1 MICGLGG
8 ADMLIGLGK
17 DDILVG
23 GPGNDYL
30 RPGSGRD
37 RVLCGA
43 GNDYVAARDGA
54 ADVVLG
60 GPGRDRGR
68 LDRRLDRMLSRTV
81 SRPAPSTFPGR
92 GIRRVPLTC
101 IPGACRRRGRA
112 TRGRP
117 SSSIGDVAV
126 AAEQFERLRTGGLA
140 EHDPD
145 VAALLGRELERQ
157 RSQIEL
163 IASENFTWPAILEA
177 VGSVPTNKYAEGY
190 PGRRYYGGCE
200 IVDEIEQLAID
211 RAKDLFGA
219 DHANVQPHA
228 GAQANMAVYLG
239 LLEPGDTVL
248 SLRLDHG
255 GHLTHG
261 LKVNFSGRL
270 YTIVHYGV
278 SRETGVVDEEE
289 VRALAVEHRP
299 KLVLCGGSAY
309 PRTVDTAMFRR
320 VADEVGALLWCDMA
334 HFAGLVAAGLH
345 PNPVEHCD
353 VVTSTTHK
361 TLAGPRSGL
370 ILCREEHAQAID
382 RAIFPGLQ
390 GGPLEHVI
398 AAKATCFK
406 IAASEEFRAYQRQV
420 RANADALAE
429 TLLAGGIDLLTG
441 GTDTHLLQ
449 LDLRATEWSG
459 KDAEERLH
467 AVGLTTNRNTVPFDE
482 RPPTVASGV
491 RLGSQAATIRGFDEE
506 DFREVGRIVAEA
518 LGADADVDALRARS
532 EALCARRPLYPGFQG
547 YTTYVGDGSLMT
559 ETGVAVGTVTEV
571 THPLVQHKLGLL
583 RDVTTTT
590 QMFRQLVNELTLLL
604 TYEATKGLADE
615 EVEIETP
622 LERTAARRI
631 SGKKVAVCPILRAGV
646 GMLDAV
652 LSLVPGA
659 RVGFIGL
666 YRNEETLQ
674 PVEYYVKL
682 PDDLTDRD
690 VILLDP
696 MLATGNSTAAAV
708 ETVKRAG
715 ATSVRLIAL
724 IAAPEGIERIHRDHP
739 DVSIVVASIDRE
751 LNEKGYI
758 VPGLGDAGDRLYGT
772 K

>member
-1 MICGLGG
+1 M
-8 ADMLIGLGK
+8 
-17 DDILVG
+17 
-23 GPGNDYL
+23 
-30 RPGSGRD
+30 
-37 RVLCGA
+37 
-43 GNDYVAARDGA
+43 
-54 ADVVLG
+54 
-60 GPGRDRGR
+60 
-68 LDRRLDRMLSRTV
+68 
-81 SRPAPSTFPGR
+81 
-92 GIRRVPLTC
+92 
-101 IPGACRRRGRA
+101 
-112 TRGRP
+112 
-117 SSSIGDVAV
+117 AV

-190 PGRRYYGGCE
+190 PGKRYYGGCE
-200 IVDEIEQLAID
+200 VVDEIEQLAID
-211 RAKDLFGA
+211 RAKELFGA
-219 DHANVQPHA
+219 EHANVQPHA

-309 PRTVDTAMFRR
+309 PRTVDSAMFRR

-370 ILCREEHAQAID
+370 ILCREEHAKAID

-406 IAASEEFRAYQRQV
+406 IAASEEFRGYQRQV

-449 LDLRATEWSG
+449 LDLRATAWSG

-547 YTTYVGDGSLMT
+547 YTTY
-559 ETGVAVGTVTEV
+559 
-571 THPLVQHKLGLL
+571 
-583 RDVTTTT
+583 
-590 QMFRQLVNELTLLL
+590 
-604 TYEATKGLADE
+604 
-615 EVEIETP
+615 
-622 LERTAARRI
+622 
-631 SGKKVAVCPILRAGV
+631 
-646 GMLDAV
+646 
-652 LSLVPGA
+652 
-659 RVGFIGL
+659 
-666 YRNEETLQ
+666 
-674 PVEYYVKL
+674 
-682 PDDLTDRD
+682 
-690 VILLDP
+690 
-696 MLATGNSTAAAV
+696 
-708 ETVKRAG
+708 
-715 ATSVRLIAL
+715 
-724 IAAPEGIERIHRDHP
+724 
-739 DVSIVVASIDRE
+739 
-751 LNEKGYI
+751 
-758 VPGLGDAGDRLYGT
+758 LGDAVS
-772 K
+772 